1 MSGHDITTGF
11 MIATGVMVGVCALA
25 SHLRREALEVFAAAA
40 VVFVFTMVSRIW
52 SANTSM
58 PLSAVPWPL
67 QDLICGL
74 LAVGL
79 FVKHREAWKFALAV
93 AFSLQC
99 AAHVLF
105 WCGVVAMGTAT
116 RADGIAY
123 IWVINSV
130 FAAELLILTLAG
142 GRHVVSHALDRLRV
156 SGGSGSFAHHG
167 VARGR

>member
-1 MSGHDITTGF
+1 

-40 VVFVFTMVSRIW
+40 VVFVFTMISRIW

-58 PLSAVPWPL
+58 PLSAAPWPL

-79 FVKHREAWKFALAV
+79 FVKHREAWKLALAV
-93 AFSLQC
+93 AFSVQC
-99 AAHVLF
+99 AAHVF
-105 WCGVVAMGTAT
+105 YWYGITVTGATT
-116 RADGIAY
+116 RADIVACL
-123 IWVINSV
+123 WVINTV
-130 FAAELLILTLAG
+130 FAVELLILTLAG
-142 GRHVVSHALDRLRV
+142 GRHVVSHALDRLLV